1 MRTHVPSASTSTSP
15 AAESAPGATPSRNRS
30 RARRRSIRATA
41 SPADLTESI
50 TVVADTDEPPA
61 MAISS
66 AVRANG
72 TSAPQVARNER
83 ADGLTRAPAG
93 RSSSSSS
100 G

>member
-1 MRTHVPSASTSTSP
+1 MRTHVPSASTSTSS
-15 AAESAPGATPSRNRS
+15 AAESARGATPSRNRS
-30 RARRRSIRATA
+30 RARARSIPAMA

-50 TVVADTDEPPA
+50 TVVADTGEPPA

-83 ADGLTRAPAG
+83 ADGLTRSPAG